1 MCFESQLGLLN
12 HLTKL
17 GQNSETSEISRVEN
31 IDDDDIDPFE
41 ENEVEN
47 SSSKHKC
54 DFCNLNFN
62 ESEEL
67 SQHLKVK
74 DLQLLSCALK
84 FRKYVICNN
93 NWPY

>member
-17 GQNSETSEISRVEN
+17 GQKSETSEISRVEN
-31 IDDDDIDPFE
+31 VNDDVEPFDG
-41 ENEVEN
+41 NEVEN

-54 DFCNLNFN
+54 ELCNLNFN

-67 SQHLKVK
+67 SHHLKVK
-74 DLQLLSCALK
+74 RIESK
-84 FRKYVICNN
+84 G
-93 NWPY
+93 